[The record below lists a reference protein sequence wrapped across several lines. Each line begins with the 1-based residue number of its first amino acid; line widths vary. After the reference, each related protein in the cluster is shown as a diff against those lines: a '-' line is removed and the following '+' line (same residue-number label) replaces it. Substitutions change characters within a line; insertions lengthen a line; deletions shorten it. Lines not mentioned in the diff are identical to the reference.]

1 METAPI
7 FDVAAVADRFPGLTE
22 ARWAAIQPNLE
33 KLADV
38 TDWLRLIDGPV
49 TPEIEDSGFTATAAE
64 LLPDGAL
71 DGDSWKTW
79 TDAIKDRTGAKGKAL
94 FMPLRLALTGQARGP
109 EMAVL
114 LPLID
119 RAKIMSRL
127 KGETA

>member
-1 METAPI
+1 M
-7 FDVAAVADRFPGLTE
+7 ADRFPGLTE